1 MYNELNCSCTV
12 CDAQVYPMG
21 CFRKGRHQPSFPG
34 VIKVPT
40 KFTTRSI
47 YMYFISLQD
56 FRFNIK
62 FVTEAS
68 IMAIWP

>member
-1 MYNELNCSCTV
+1 MYNELNCSCIV

-21 CFRKGRHQPSFPG
+21 CFSKRGTSALLSGSYLVPS
-34 VIKVPT
+34 

-56 FRFNIK
+56 FRFNINL
-62 FVTEAS
+62 
-68 IMAIWP
+68 